1 MFKGFFRLFLILVGI
16 SASAQ
21 KDDINYDYFRLV
33 VRKIKQEYVRPV
45 EGAEIFKGAIQG
57 ILSNLDSYSQYL
69 TKSEYEEFLQEVDGH
84 YYGIGVEIKNVD
96 SKIVVVSPLENSPAI
111 RAGVRPGDVIVSI
124 DGEKTSG
131 MSILEVVKKIRGP
144 AGTTVVLEVLREG
157 LEDALE
163 PVRISILREE
173 IKLNPIK
180 FALLEDGIL
189 YVRISKFLSG
199 VTKSFREQLKKLR
212 NKELKGII
220 IDVRLNPGGLLKE
233 VLTTTD
239 LFLPSGLIL
248 ETRSRHR
255 DQQKKYFATDR
266 IAVKQLPCV
275 ILIDRGSASASEI
288 LAGALK
294 DNGYCTLL
302 GEKSFGKG
310 SVQTSFNL
318 PNGDALILTTAYY
331 YTKSGVKIEG
341 NGIEPTFVVKNPELN
356 YAFAEPEWEKNPE
369 KLLASGDVVL
379 NEAVRKIKEMLGYIE
394 LEPKQLIVEE
404 SE

>member
-1 MFKGFFRLFLILVGI
+1 MLGAYLKILFLILGLT
-16 SASAQ
+16 ASAQ

-45 EGAEIFKGAIQG
+45 EGPEIFKGAIQG
-57 ILSNLDSYSQYL
+57 ILSKLDSYSQYL
-69 TKSEYEEFLQEVDGH
+69 TKDEYEEFLQEVDGH

-96 SKIVVVSPLENSPAI
+96 NKIVVVSPLENSPAI
-111 RAGVRPGDVIVSI
+111 RAGLRPGDVIISV
-124 DGEKTSG
+124 DGEKVSG
-131 MSILEVVKKIRGP
+131 GSIMEAVNKIRGP
-144 AGTTVVLEVLREG
+144 LGTTVTLEILREG
-157 LEDALE
+157 QEDGLE
-163 PVRISILREE
+163 PLKIPVTREE

-199 VTKSFREQLKKLR
+199 VTKSFREQLKNYRK
-212 NKELKGII
+212 KDLKGII

-239 LFLPSGLIL
+239 LFLPGGLIL

-266 IAVKQLPCV
+266 VAVKQLPCV

-294 DNGYCTLL
+294 DNGYCTVI
-302 GEKSFGKG
+302 GERSFGKG

-318 PNGDALILTTAYY
+318 PNGDALILTTAHY
-331 YTKSGVKIEG
+331 YTKSGVKIEE
-341 NGIEPTFVVKNPELN
+341 NGIEPTFVVKNPELK
-356 YAFAEPEWEKNPE
+356 YAFTQSDWQSNPG
-369 KLLASGDVVL
+369 KLLTFGDVVL
-379 NEAVRKIKEMLGYIE
+379 EAGVRKVKEMLGYMD
-394 LEPKQLIVEE
+394 LD
-404 SE
+404 SEQPVIDEN